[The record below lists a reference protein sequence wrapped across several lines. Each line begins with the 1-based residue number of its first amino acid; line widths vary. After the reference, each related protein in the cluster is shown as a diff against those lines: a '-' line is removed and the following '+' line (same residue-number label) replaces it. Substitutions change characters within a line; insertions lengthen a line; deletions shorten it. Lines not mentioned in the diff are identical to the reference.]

1 MKSSFTHFY
10 KGLKKGL
17 KKGYSGLKKTLRF
30 TKTSRKRRSTR
41 KRGGGYMAKGG

>member
-1 MKSSFTHFY
+1 MKSSFTRFY

-30 TKTSRKRRSTR
+30 NKSRKRRSTR
-41 KRGGGYMAKGG
+41 KRGGPAILKGG